1 MTNRIQLEPEAQAF
15 AEAAVKP
22 PWLFTLGPEQGRT
35 ALDEVQAGHV
45 SKPLVDIEELTI
57 ADGPSAQVA
66 LRILRPENTQASL
79 PFTADVHDDRQRSLR
94 VLGPQDAKS
103 NFRAGTGFNGD
114 RLHVHQGLAHMARL
128 HLIKGGPSLF
138 GTKGEQPGWLHRSL
152 CERLRLGFKLNPVGH
167 WSRSSITNDNS
178 RREPGKMASIH
189 LTPPRSDSTAGTR
202 PYVCGRVL
210 ADCSPPPALHL
221 SERMLLLCSILIS
234 VLEVTG
240 HRVTLALHIPSHR
253 SVCEKERERERP

>member
-45 SKPLVDIEELTI
+45 SKPLVYMETVAIE
-57 ADGPSAQVA
+57 AGPSAEVA
-66 LRILRPENTQASL
+66 LRILRPKNTQASL
-79 PFTADVHDDRQRSLR
+79 PVIVDIRGERQRSLR

-103 NFRAGTGFNGD
+103 NLRAGTVCNGELLNVD
-114 RLHVHQGLAHMARL
+114 QGLAHMARL

-178 RREPGKMASIH
+178 RREPGN
-189 LTPPRSDSTAGTR
+189 
-202 PYVCGRVL
+202 
-210 ADCSPPPALHL
+210 
-221 SERMLLLCSILIS
+221 
-234 VLEVTG
+234 
-240 HRVTLALHIPSHR
+240 
-253 SVCEKERERERP
+253 

>member
-1 MTNRIQLEPEAQAF
+1 MVGRGIEGRIGDRVEQQLEPDVRFPALPGEPRDHRGHVAPDAVASHSQA
-15 AEAAVKP
+15 
-22 PWLFTLGPEQGRT
+22 LC
-35 ALDEVQAGHV
+35 VQAMFPPAPGDPPRHH
-45 SKPLVDIEELTI
+45 
-57 ADGPSAQVA
+57 VA
-66 LRILRPENTQASL
+66 LLEGCRVAGLRTEPVHREHDGGPGSDGEFAHQPVMRLRAAEYPPGTV
-79 PFTADVHDDRQRSLR
+79 DVHDDRQRSLR

-103 NFRAGTGFNGD
+103 NLRAGTVCNGELLNVD
-114 RLHVHQGLAHMARL
+114 QGLAHMASL

-138 GTKGEQPGWLHRSL
+138 GTKGEQPGWLRRSL

-178 RREPGKMASIH
+178 RREPGKMDSIH

-221 SERMLLLCSILIS
+221 SERIDS
-234 VLEVTG
+234 
-240 HRVTLALHIPSHR
+240 AL
-253 SVCEKERERERP
+253 